1 MGEPIEQRRGH
12 LGVGEDLRPLG
23 EGEVGRDDQR
33 GAFIEPTD
41 QMEEQL
47 ATRLGERQ
55 IAELVQDDKVH
66 AGQLIGESTG
76 PSGLAL
82 GLKLVNEVHHV
93 EEARFG
99 TLPDAGAGDPDGP
112 GPVATAGRSGARHRS
127 CLHTLRHGAGP
138 TSASASAA
146 PAATD

>member
-1 MGEPIEQRRGH
+1 MISAVMGEPIEQRRGH

-66 AGQLIGESTG
+66 AGQLIGESAG

-82 GLKLVNEVHHV
+82 GLKLVNEVHTLKKRALAPCRTQ
-93 EEARFG
+93 ARAIPMARCV
-99 TLPDAGAGDPDGP
+99 LPV
-112 GPVATAGRSGARHRS
+112 PVPPMST
-127 CLHTLRHGAGP
+127 TLRCCASWLK
-138 TSASASAA
+138 TSAEAV
-146 PAATD
+146 P

>member
-66 AGQLIGESTG
+66 AGQLIGESAG

-99 TLPDAGAGDPDGP
+99 TLPDAGAGDPDGQMRL
-112 GPVATAGRSGARHRS
+112 AGARAANEHHVA
-127 CLHTLRHGAGP
+127 LLRQEGA
-138 TSASASAA
+138 ASPA
-146 PAATD
+146 PRRARD